1 MYNSTVLLNLI
12 FSILC
17 SIGRVCF
24 LGRGVKINWRCWII
38 GVRIGGIRLRP
49 CLGLKLSLSI
59 GRVGL
64 IIYANLSLVILWW
77 ILQTAYRRKVAQ
89 HHYCPTYW
97 NSWDNKSD
105 YIVYPIPTYPIIIL
119 SPSSNNIY
127 IIFIYIYLY
136 IYIIQLIISYK
147 ISYK

>member
-1 MYNSTVLLNLI
+1 MYNSTEWENLI

-17 SIGRVCF
+17 SIDLVCF

-49 CLGLKLSLSI
+49 CLGLRLWLFI
-59 GRVGL
+59 GKVGP

-77 ILQTAYRRKVAQ
+77 TLQTAYRRKVAQ
-89 HHYCPTYW
+89 HHFLPTYW

-105 YIVYPIPTYPIIIL
+105 YIVYPIPTYSIIIL
-119 SPSSNNIY
+119 SHHLITSTSSLYTY
-127 IIFIYIYLY
+127 IY